1 MAVFAQVLAEE
12 ARLSGRRNSVD
23 VQSMTGDVEL
33 AEDDDEEL
41 PTPRTP
47 RGLWRLAAKAA
58 LAQRDRPTNHSR
70 IVWGGF
76 PFDLQEARLRRQER
90 QGSLHFEASLS
101 PLLSSHS
108 SGRHHGAF
116 ETAKRDALSI
126 MDMIRSSKLNLLLLA
141 VPIGISGGILGWP
154 PLVVFGANF
163 SALLPLALILGEL
176 TEDLIHRFGDTIGGL
191 LNATFG
197 NVVEMILGLA
207 ALGHGLLDVV
217 AASLVGS
224 ILSNLL
230 LVLGCCFFFGGTK
243 YKTQYFN
250 NTGNKA
256 ATSLLFLACISIV
269 SPTAAR
275 HVYGASVITDTTLQV
290 LSRTISVLLV
300 SMYLCYLYFQ
310 LKTHT
315 ESFSSD
321 DNNHDDAEGREVSRN
336 ADRRNSSLGGVRSL
350 ADQPLLG
357 EDYEGELDVEPV
369 LSLAGALGGLTAVTL
384 AVAAC
389 SEYLTGSIEAVT
401 ESTSINKS
409 FLGIILLP
417 IAGNAAEHFT
427 AVFLAVRNKMDAAIS
442 IAVGS
447 SIQIAV
453 FVLPVTVLVGWAI
466 GQPFT
471 LNFDPFAVIVMTLSV
486 ILAYFVMADGRS
498 NWFFGLQLLLTYAF
512 VSSVFFLAKEG

>member
-1 MAVFAQVLAEE
+1 MLSSEDTPSTFEV
-12 ARLSGRRNSVD
+12 ARSD
-23 VQSMTGDVEL
+23 
-33 AEDDDEEL
+33 
-41 PTPRTP
+41 
-47 RGLWRLAAKAA
+47 
-58 LAQRDRPTNHSR
+58 
-70 IVWGGF
+70 
-76 PFDLQEARLRRQER
+76 
-90 QGSLHFEASLS
+90 
-101 PLLSSHS
+101 LLS
-108 SGRHHGAF
+108 
-116 ETAKRDALSI
+116 LL
-126 MDMIRSSKLNLLLLA
+126 DMVMSSKLNVLLLA
-141 VPIGISGGILGWP
+141 VPIGVLGGILGWS
-154 PLVVFGANF
+154 PLVVFLANF

-176 TEDLIHRFGDTIGGL
+176 TEDLILRFGETIGGL

-230 LVLGCCFFFGGTK
+230 LVLGCCFFFGGAR
-243 YKTQYFN
+243 YKTQRFN

-275 HVYGASVITDTTLQV
+275 VVYGADVITNDTLAV
-290 LSRTISVLLV
+290 LSRFIAILMV
-300 SMYLCYLYFQ
+300 SMYICYLYFQ
-310 LKTHT
+310 LKTHS
-315 ESFSSD
+315 ESFTSPSNGDGGDVGIPIRAESLTRTRSTEAEEDTLNSD
-321 DNNHDDAEGREVSRN
+321 NRN
-336 ADRRNSSLGGVRSL
+336 ADRRNMSLGGVRSL
-350 ADQPLLG
+350 AEEPLLG
-357 EDYEGELDVEPV
+357 EDYADDLVIEPV
-369 LSLAGALGGLTAVTL
+369 LSLPGALGGLTLVTI

-389 SEYLTGSIEAVT
+389 SEYLTGSIEAVAS
-401 ESTSINKS
+401 STQINKS

-427 AVFLAVRNKMDAAIS
+427 AVFLAMRNKMDAAIS

-466 GQPFT
+466 GVPFT
-471 LNFDPFAVIVMTLSV
+471 LSFDPFAVVIMTMSV

-512 VSSVFFLAKEG
+512 VATVFFFARVG